1 MLKTPRG
8 KIGAVGS
15 SKAAAK
21 TVSKWETKDDWTRR
35 EIDLS
40 VDGVKWRVGQWM
52 RVLPENPKQCVVI
65 FELSPSEDSKIG
77 ARLAL
82 RPGTGTGSTV
92 HFAVGDKDGVIRKPT
107 FYKADKLPE
116 KLLIKIDKMNETPL
130 KKPIKTWARASMIT
144 PDFVGHT
151 FMVHNGKDFISVY
164 VTENMVGHKLGEF
177 SPTRTFKGHGA
188 HTAKVSK

>member
-1 MLKTPRG
+1 MGRSLKKGPF
-8 KIGAVGS
+8 VN
-15 SKAAAK
+15 
-21 TVSKWETKDDWTRR
+21 
-35 EIDLS
+35 
-40 VDGVKWRVGQWM
+40 Q
-52 RVLPENPKQCVVI
+52 
-65 FELSPSEDSKIG
+65 
-77 ARLAL
+77 
-82 RPGTGTGSTV
+82 
-92 HFAVGDKDGVIRKPT
+92 
-107 FYKADKLPE
+107 